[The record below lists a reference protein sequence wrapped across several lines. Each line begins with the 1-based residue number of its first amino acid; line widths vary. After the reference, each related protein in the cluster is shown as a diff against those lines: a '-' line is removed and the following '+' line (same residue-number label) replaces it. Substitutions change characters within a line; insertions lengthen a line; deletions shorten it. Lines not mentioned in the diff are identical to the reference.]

1 MPIPICISIPS
12 IGMKFPR
19 PNPWVTICP
28 QPTPAHGSTRS
39 SSRYIDPTCQ
49 PKDEGKRIGK
59 ESSVLTFC
67 CHRRSS
73 GMRRPPPY
81 RPRAKRSS
89 RRFWE
94 ERGFATQER
103 GRVEVG
109 QKERGAGGIRRSG
122 MDAPSRGVGRSLVGW
137 MERGDGAIGG

>member
-1 MPIPICISIPS
+1 LARRARFSPS
-12 IGMKFPR
+12 FVI
-19 PNPWVTICP
+19 VEAQACV
-28 QPTPAHGSTRS
+28 
-39 SSRYIDPTCQ
+39 DP
-49 PKDEGKRIGK
+49 
-59 ESSVLTFC
+59 
-67 CHRRSS
+67 
-73 GMRRPPPY
+73 PPPY
-81 RPRAKRSS
+81 RPRAKQSS